1 MMEILKRL
9 AAKHPKGL
17 LFRNSRNKIWT
28 SHDATRRLHYA
39 TRKLGIPKGTIYAVR
54 HKFISDGLEKGL
66 NANVIAE
73 LCGNSSITIA
83 RHYDHVSKRKAA
95 MLEAARKVVA
105 VS

>member
-1 MMEILKRL
+1 MEILKRL
-9 AAKHPKGL
+9 AEKHPKGL
-17 LFRNSRNKIWT
+17 LFRNSKGKIWT

-39 TRKLGIPKGTIYAVR
+39 TRKLGIPKGTVYAVR

-73 LCGNSSITIA
+73 LCGNSPLTIS
-83 RHYDHVSKRKAA
+83 RNYDHLSSRKAA
-95 MLEAARKVVA
+95 MKEAALRA